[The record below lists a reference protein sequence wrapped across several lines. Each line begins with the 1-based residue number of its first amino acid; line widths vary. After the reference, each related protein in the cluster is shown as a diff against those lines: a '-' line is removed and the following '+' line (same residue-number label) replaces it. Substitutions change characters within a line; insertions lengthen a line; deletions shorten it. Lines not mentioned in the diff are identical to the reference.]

1 MLSGRYHTVELGT
14 DLVEHH
20 AFAPGFEAGDL
31 PRARGTIIISKAPA
45 YRRFI
50 YGERIVHPIGIPMQ
64 FALKLGL
71 STGDAQ
77 QISAPPGT
85 FDFIAAPTGDLL
97 AWLINDDGALQLAQ
111 AAGRA
116 PLDAAPL
123 PATTIQKAEYIALQG
138 EDGVAVFGE
147 DMDGET
153 KLWIWTPERGL
164 APVGISPS
172 ALNLGLDRAK
182 GRLVWVETWSGIE
195 LPPPQFEQMP
205 WLIEALAALWS
216 QGHRNFEIS
225 DANAE
230 GVLII
235 RTERRAGAALFQ
247 AVESE
252 QSFSAICGQ

>member
-1 MLSGRYHTVELGT
+1 MELGT
-14 DLVEHH
+14 DFVEHH
-20 AFAPGFEAGDL
+20 VFAPGFEADEL
-31 PRARGTIIISKAPA
+31 LRAQGTIIVSKAPSS
-45 YRRFI
+45 RRFI
-50 YGERIVHPIGIPMQ
+50 YGDRIVHPIGVPTQ
-64 FALKLGL
+64 FALQLGL

-111 AAGRA
+111 AAERA
-116 PLDAAPL
+116 PLNTAPL
-123 PATTIQKAEYIALQG
+123 PATTIHKAEYIALEG

-147 DMDGET
+147 DMDGAT
-153 KLWIWTPERGL
+153 KLWIWTLERGL
-164 APVGISPS
+164 SPVGISSS
-172 ALNLGLDRAK
+172 ALNLGVDTAK

-225 DANAE
+225 DANAA
-230 GVLII
+230 GVMII

-252 QSFSAICGQ
+252 QSLSPICGRQSRS